1 MFLQGTKLFIT
12 KLKQEECLKFN
23 EYAFHGTSTHKLEKK
38 EGKKNQTSNWN
49 LDLIKIGFK

>member
-38 EGKKNQTSNWN
+38 EGKKKPNQPVTEI
-49 LDLIKIGFK
+49 LILLK